1 MELKWPHP
9 LSKKGEALVKKWLKY
24 YHNATLDNWE
34 DDWCKE
40 CDRSWKKETEQ
51 ECKRLGI
58 PYLSTSQQ
66 IKALETWLKKH
77 PDEEPDPLDKDEEI
91 IKVEEQYESVNDL
104 YYFLETFKENF
115 LIIFNNQQKLSYNLN
130 INTLGE
136 KRIMNNNYFK
146 KANPFALIDR
156 AKKWM
161 GIDASFD
168 NQNADY
174 LINGLDLKDYAYF
187 ALGEQAREFTQQTKS
202 GKTIKKLVWQF
213 DNLQH
218 PFYSPA
224 WMAMPGRN
232 ENKIPYWIVAIKKD
246 DYNKAVISDLVSIS
260 GDIVQVINDANKN
273 KFTINK

>member
-1 MELKWPHP
+1 MNDGIVTIMELNWPYP

-40 CDRSWKKETEQ
+40 CDRNWKKETEQ

-77 PDEEPDPLDKDEEI
+77 PDDPDEIPWKDH
-91 IKVEEQYESVNDL
+91 QWFLWLMNQDDL
-104 YYFLETFKENF
+104 KKF
-115 LIIFNNQQKLSYNLN
+115 LIIFNNQQKLSYNLT
-130 INTLGE
+130 IKTLGE

-146 KANPFALIDR
+146 KANPFALTDR

-174 LINGLDLKDYAYF
+174 IIKGLDLKDYAYF
-187 ALGEQAREFTQQTKS
+187 ALGGQAREFTQLTKS
-202 GKTIKKLVWQF
+202 GKTIKKLVWSF
-213 DNLQH
+213 DNLQR
-218 PFYSPA
+218 PFYSPS

-246 DYNKAVISDLVSIS
+246 EYNKAVISDLVSIS